1 MVTPFCGASNTGVN
15 ELESLGTS
23 RIVKVEVVGAF
34 LYNSGKIIRRRRNEL
49 SVEEYVAKRIEKIQ
63 REIDENREVLQS
75 GD

>member
-1 MVTPFCGASNTGVN
+1 M
-15 ELESLGTS
+15 ESLGTF

-49 SVEEYVAKRIEKIQ
+49 SVEEYVAKRIENSQ